1 VSRPGVGTYLEGD
14 SWVHRLD
21 PRVKIALAVVFA
33 IVVFSAPTFA
43 ALLGLA
49 AMVLAAQFTA
59 RIPARALLRG
69 VPAISLVLVF
79 AVGLQ
84 AVRWEPT
91 DALLVAGRI
100 GISASGLLAGLF
112 FASRIVLLVVG
123 TSLVT
128 LTTTPVELTDAL
140 EWYLRPLARLRFPS
154 HEVAMMASIAL
165 RFIPVTA
172 DVADRVIDAQRSR
185 GAPLDRGGPLTRMRA
200 WGPVLIPLFVDLFR
214 RADRLANAMEAR
226 CYRGGTGRTRL
237 RSLSMRGVD
246 WAALVAVP
254 LLLISIVSVLGRY
267 PWPR

>member
-1 VSRPGVGTYLEGD
+1 MRGVGIGLYLEGG
-14 SWVHRLD
+14 SWLHRLD

-33 IVVFSAPTFA
+33 VAVFAAPTFA
-43 ALLGLA
+43 ALLGVSLLV
-49 AMVLAAQFTA
+49 MTAQITA
-59 RIPARALLRG
+59 RVPARALLRG
-69 VPAISLVLVF
+69 VPAISLILVF
-79 AVGLQ
+79 AVALQ
-84 AVRWEPT
+84 AVRWLPE
-91 DALLVAGRI
+91 DAIFSIGRV
-100 GISASGLLAGLF
+100 GISSSGLLAGLF

-128 LTTTPVELTDAL
+128 LTTTPVQLTDAL
-140 EWYLRPLARLRFPS
+140 EWYLRPLAKVRFPS

-185 GAPLDRGGPLTRMRA
+185 GAPLDRGGPIARTRA

-226 CYRGGTGRTRL
+226 CYRGGAGRTRL
-237 RSLSMRGVD
+237 HSLSMRGAD
-246 WAALVAVP
+246 WLALVAIP
-254 LLLISIVSVLGRY
+254 TALVSMVLVLGRY